1 MNAKYV
7 SASKPKIA
15 GAIFSAPLGT
25 KLPTSVDE
33 ALDTAFK
40 NLGYVS
46 DSGVVNS
53 NSPSSDKAKAWGG
66 DVVLNF
72 SNERPD
78 TFKLAL
84 IEMLNVEV
92 LKVVYKEANVSGT
105 LEEGITINVGN
116 EEYENRCWV
125 IDMLLKG
132 AAKRVVIPSG
142 KITALEDIEYVDNKP
157 TAYGITIAAEPISS
171 GKYHH
176 EYIKKVTTTTTTET
190 DTSGDENTTS

>member
-1 MNAKYV
+1 MDAKNV
-7 SASKPKIA
+7 SAAKPKIT
-15 GAIFSAPLGT
+15 GAIHSAPLGT

-33 ALDTAFK
+33 TLDTAFK
-40 NLGYVS
+40 GLGYVS

-53 NSPSSDKAKAWGG
+53 NGPSSDKAKAWGG

-78 TFKLAL
+78 TFKFTL
-84 IEMLNVEV
+84 IEILNEDV
-92 LKVVYKEANVSGT
+92 LKVVYKENNVKGN
-105 LEEGITINVGN
+105 LAQGITIDVGN
-116 EEYENRCWV
+116 EDYENRCWV

-132 AAKRVVIPSG
+132 AAKRIVIPSG

-157 TAYGITIAAEPISS
+157 VGYGLTIAAEPTSS

-176 EYIKKVTTTTTTET
+176 EYIKA
-190 DTSGDENTTS
+190 TSGSDAGATGS

>member
-1 MNAKYV
+1 MNAEYV
-7 SASKPKIA
+7 SAAKPKIS
-15 GAIFSAPLGT
+15 GSIYSAPLGT
-25 KLPTSVDE
+25 ALPTSVDDT
-33 ALDTAFK
+33 LNTAFK

-53 NSPSSDKAKAWGG
+53 NSPASDKAKAWGG

-78 TFKLAL
+78 TFKFML
-84 IEMLNVEV
+84 IEILNEEV
-92 LKVVYKEANVSGT
+92 LKVVYKEKNVTGT
-105 LEEGITINVGN
+105 LEKGISIDVTN
-116 EEYENRCWV
+116 EDFENRCWV

-132 AAKRVVIPSG
+132 AAKRIVIPSG

-157 TAYGITIAAEPISS
+157 AGYGLTIAAEPITG

-176 EYIKKVTTTTTTET
+176 EYIKKTAVSTTGESGSGTTT
-190 DTSGDENTTS
+190 S

>member
-1 MNAKYV
+1 MNAEYV

-25 KLPTSVDE
+25 ALPTRVDE
-33 ALDTAFK
+33 VLNAAFK

-92 LKVVYKEANVSGT
+92 LKVIYKDGNVTGD
-105 LEEGITINVGN
+105 LETGITINVGN

-132 AAKRVVIPSG
+132 AAKRIVIPSG

-157 TAYGITIAAEPISS
+157 TAYGITIAAEPIST

-176 EYIKKVTTTTTTET
+176 EYIKKTTTTTET
-190 DTSGDENTTS
+190 NTSGDETTTS

>member
-1 MNAKYV
+1 MDATKV
-7 SASKPKIA
+7 SAAKPKIA

-25 KLPTSVDE
+25 KLPVSTNE
-33 ALDTAFK
+33 TLDSAFK

-78 TFKLAL
+78 TFKFML
-84 IEMLNVEV
+84 IEILNVEV
-92 LKVVYKEANVSGT
+92 LKVVYKENNVKGT
-105 LEEGITINVGN
+105 LEEGISIDVGN

-132 AAKRVVIPSG
+132 AAKRIVIPSG
-142 KITALEDIEYVDNKP
+142 KVTALEDIEYVDNKP
-157 TAYGITIAAEPISS
+157 AGYGLTIAAEPIAN

-176 EYIKKVTTTTTTET
+176 EYIKATATTTET
-190 DTSGDENTTS
+190 GS